1 MTHIEQHKTIL
12 ELREVEQKMSR
23 EDYEVYAM
31 FRKRDYDD
39 EDLDKASKKKL
50 TDLYDKYTGMKGNK
64 KKRNPLD
71 DLFSKPSE

>member
-23 EDYEVYAM
+23 DDYEVYAM

-50 TDLYDKYTGMKGNK
+50 TELYDKYMSMKGK
-64 KKRNPLD
+64 QSKRNPLD
-71 DLFSKPSE
+71 DLFSKSSD